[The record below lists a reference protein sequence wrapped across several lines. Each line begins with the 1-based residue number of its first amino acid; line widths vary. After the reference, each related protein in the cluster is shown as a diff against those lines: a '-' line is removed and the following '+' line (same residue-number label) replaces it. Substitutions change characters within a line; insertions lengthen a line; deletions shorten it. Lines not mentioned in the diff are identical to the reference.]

1 MQIFSS
7 RAALWRAVAL
17 AVVVLA
23 ALVVASLVVRQYA
36 TFIFDAEQL
45 RAWLDGFGV
54 FAPLVL
60 VLVQALQVVFAP
72 IPGQVI
78 ALVSGYAFGPVAGT
92 VYSLVG
98 VLLGSAIAFSIAK
111 RFGRP
116 VVEELIHE
124 ELITRFDGFV
134 EQVGIPG
141 LLAFVIVPGLPDDA
155 ICFLSGLT
163 TWRLRTFLTV
173 IVVGR
178 LPAYVLTVYAG
189 GELAAG
195 QVRSALALLGVVV
208 GLSVLG
214 YSQRERVRAFID
226 GFGL

>member
-214 YSQRERVRAFID
+214 YSQRERVRTFID